1 MYNLDSS
8 PSPPRKKMRMS
19 SPTYDEQVDD
29 MSQDDISAF
38 DAIEARL
45 SQPAPPLQKL
55 PLPTNSHRRLSS
67 GEAGDRSTSSD
78 QDLLLSSQD
87 IASQGDNNPFT
98 SDPFA
103 DLNGTKQVVYASFSK
118 ASAVLPPVG
127 FKSAS
132 ALPIQNTDHSYRSP
146 SPEVPPEIDYSSWF
160 TSAPPATFLGFQS
173 AASRLDKTKE
183 NVSEATV
190 SHNTPIGFKSVGKGN
205 LIMPSTAALR
215 KAEEKIKLWQEEIDD
230 PSSSQRSGEFAP
242 SSSARPSSPQRTVL
256 GAVHNSLSPQ
266 VPDTPTPAMA
276 ARRSF
281 EAAARSTL
289 DAPTLRIS
297 DFKGKQKPF
306 KSPLITSVPSRQ
318 PIAGIAASTYVNSP
332 LNPHRQSFTSASSH
346 MTPSSSAVPGTP
358 IRPSPSVNPGGAF
371 RPLGLTPR
379 NLRGGPVKNKFVTP
393 FKPGV
398 KPLDL
403 NNAASTPPSSGSPS
417 PGLQRPMYP
426 PSATQSPRPVKKAP
440 EKGTGKVF
448 NLVPP
453 AGRMTLVNSSLT
465 PQAYTT
471 AELED
476 RGINVT
482 ELSQITPVTALFY
495 TFDTPSAT
503 PNEGVQPSD
512 AKPLGPTAALE
523 ELYARGCSLA
533 TQEWINNHWPLILW
547 KLAGMVSLE
556 PEAESDPDRKR
567 WCWPEVIRQLLYR
580 YERDLNGSTR
590 PPLRL
595 ITTRDAPAASPMVLC
610 VSNVTW
616 SPVGETDDGFPI
628 PSHPELEVT
637 DGWYRLRARVDKPL
651 ARAIRKGHIKIGRK
665 IAVTG
670 AKLSAERKD
679 GQEVLEAYDSSVLVL
694 TGNSSHMAP
703 WHAKL
708 GFQRSPFIAMLN
720 SLTADGGNVAVA
732 AVEIIKIHPVAYI
745 EFLEDENGKR
755 MEGPRSAKDESALS
769 EQWKRKRELAASKIW
784 SELERRAALMMGFAD
799 RLEQRVGPGFNV
811 KSEEMPDNLD
821 NLYESLEESDR
832 HQAQA
837 ILSRL
842 SRLEAGSLAAHIREK
857 LLQDREAVAGD
868 IERELQDK
876 CPAREVRSFRV
887 IIVKDA
893 YAPTRGGDSSRK
905 AQLTVWDVLNLLVAE
920 GSSAGEFKLGQ
931 KFLVTNLMPKQ
942 ISAWMDRGPGS
953 EVYLATTKNSRW
965 KRLA

>member
-29 MSQDDISAF
+29 LSQDDISAF

-45 SQPAPPLQKL
+45 SQPAPPLHKV
-55 PLPTNSHRRLSS
+55 PLPTNSNTRLSS

-78 QDLLLSSQD
+78 QDLLSSQD
-87 IASQGDNNPFT
+87 IASQGDNNPFV
-98 SDPFA
+98 SDPFS
-103 DLNGTKQVVYASFSK
+103 DLNATKQAVYPSFTK

-132 ALPIQNTDHSYRSP
+132 ALPIQNVDDSHRSP
-146 SPEVPPEIDYSSWF
+146 SPEVHPEVDYSSWF
-160 TSAPPATFLGFQS
+160 TSAPPATFVGFQS

-183 NVSEATV
+183 NDPEATD
-190 SHNTPIGFKSVGKGN
+190 SHPTPIGFKSVGKGK
-205 LIMPSTAALR
+205 LIVPSTVALR
-215 KAEEKIKLWQEEIDD
+215 KAEEKIKLWQGEVDD
-230 PSSSQRSGEFAP
+230 SSSSQHSGGFVPP
-242 SSSARPSSPQRTVL
+242 SSAQPSSPQRTIL

-276 ARRSF
+276 TRKSF
-281 EAAARSTL
+281 EAGARSTL
-289 DAPTLRIS
+289 GAPTLGIS

-318 PIAGIAASTYVNSP
+318 SIAGIASSTYVHSP
-332 LNPHRQSFTSASSH
+332 LNPHRQGFASASSH
-346 MTPSSSAVPGTP
+346 MTPSSAAAPGTP
-358 IRPSPSVNPGGAF
+358 VRPPVSVNPGGAF

-379 NLRGGPVKNKFVTP
+379 NLRGGLVKNKFVTP

-398 KPLDL
+398 KPPEL
-403 NNAASTPPSSGSPS
+403 NNALSATPSSAAPSPS
-417 PGLQRPMYP
+417 LQRPMYP
-426 PSATQSPRPVKKAP
+426 PSATQSPRPIKTAP

-448 NLVPP
+448 NLIPP
-453 AGRMTLVNSSLT
+453 AGRTSLASSGLT

-476 RGINVT
+476 QGINVT
-482 ELSQITPVTALFY
+482 ELSQITPATALFY
-495 TFDTPSAT
+495 SFYTPSTT

-523 ELYARGCSLA
+523 ELHARGCSLA
-533 TQEWINNHWPLILW
+533 TQEWVNNHWPLILW

-595 ITTRDAPAASPMVLC
+595 VTTRDAPAASPMVLC

-616 SPVGETDDGFPI
+616 SPAGETDDGFPI
-628 PSHPELEVT
+628 PPHPELEVT

-670 AKLSAERKD
+670 TKLSAERKD
-679 GQEVLEAYDSSVLVL
+679 GQEVLEAYDSNVLVL

-708 GFQRSPFIAMLN
+708 GFQRSPFIATFN

-732 AVEIIKIHPVAYI
+732 AVEVIKIHPIAYI
-745 EFLEDENGKR
+745 EFFEDENGKR
-755 MEGPRSAKDESALS
+755 MEGPRSAKDENALS
-769 EQWKRKRELAASKIW
+769 EKWKRKRELAASKIW
-784 SELERRAALMMGFAD
+784 SDLERRAALMMRFAD
-799 RLEQRVGPGFNV
+799 RLEQRVGPGFSV
-811 KSEEMPDNLD
+811 KNEEMPDNLD
-821 NLYESLEESDR
+821 DLYESLEESDH
-832 HQAQA
+832 HQAQV

-842 SRLEAGSLAAHIREK
+842 SRLEAGSLAVHIREK
-857 LLQDREAVAGD
+857 LLRDREAVAGD
-868 IERELQDK
+868 IERELLDK
-876 CPAREVRSFRV
+876 CPPREVRSFRV

-893 YAPTRGGDSSRK
+893 YTPTRGGDNGRK
-905 AQLTVWDVLNLLVAE
+905 AQLTVWDVLNLSIAE
-920 GSSAGEFKLGQ
+920 GSQAGEFKLGQ

-942 ISAWMDRGPGS
+942 VSAWMDRGPGS

-965 KRLA
+965 KRLP

>member
-29 MSQDDISAF
+29 LSQDDISAF

-45 SQPAPPLQKL
+45 SQPALPLHKVF
-55 PLPTNSHRRLSS
+55 LPTNSHRTLSS
-67 GEAGDRSTSSD
+67 GEAEDRSTSSD
-78 QDLLLSSQD
+78 QDLLSSQD
-87 IASQGDNNPFT
+87 IASQGDNNPFI

-103 DLNGTKQVVYASFSK
+103 DSNVTKPAVYASFTK
-118 ASAVLPPVG
+118 ASAVLPQVG

-132 ALPIQNTDHSYRSP
+132 ALPIQNVDNSHRSP
-146 SPEVPPEIDYSSWF
+146 SPEIPPEVDYSSWF
-160 TSAPPATFLGFQS
+160 TSDPPATFVGFQS
-173 AASRLDKTKE
+173 ASSRLDKTKE
-183 NVSEATV
+183 NVPDSTNGH
-190 SHNTPIGFKSVGKGN
+190 STPIGFTSVGKGN
-205 LIMPSTAALR
+205 LIVPSTAALR
-215 KAEEKIKLWQEEIDD
+215 KAEEKIKLWQGEVDD
-230 PSSSQRSGEFAP
+230 LSSSQHSGGFVPHSLAQ
-242 SSSARPSSPQRTVL
+242 PSSPQRTVL

-276 ARRSF
+276 TRKSF
-281 EAAARSTL
+281 EAGARSTL
-289 DAPTLRIS
+289 GAPTFGVS
-297 DFKGKQKPF
+297 DFKGKQRPF

-318 PIAGIAASTYVNSP
+318 PIVGIASSTYVNSP
-332 LNPHRQSFTSASSH
+332 LNPHRQGFASASTH

-358 IRPSPSVNPGGAF
+358 VRPSPSINPGGSF

-379 NLRGGPVKNKFVTP
+379 NLRGGLIKNKFVTP

-398 KPLDL
+398 KPPEL
-403 NNAASTPPSSGSPS
+403 NNAVSVTLSSTAPSSN
-417 PGLQRPMYP
+417 LQQSMYP
-426 PSATQSPRPVKKAP
+426 PSAIQSPRPAKKAP
-440 EKGTGKVF
+440 AKGTGQVF

-453 AGRMTLVNSSLT
+453 AGRMSLASSGLT

-476 RGINVT
+476 QGINVT
-482 ELSQITPVTALFY
+482 ELSQITPATALFY
-495 TFDTPSAT
+495 SFYTPSTT

-523 ELYARGCSLA
+523 ELHARGCSLA
-533 TQEWINNHWPLILW
+533 TQEWVNNHWPLILW

-616 SPVGETDDGFPI
+616 SPARETDDGFPI

-637 DGWYRLRARVDKPL
+637 DGWYKLRARVDKPL
-651 ARAIRKGHIKIGRK
+651 ARAIR
-665 IAVTG
+665 
-670 AKLSAERKD
+670 KLSAERKD
-679 GQEVLEAYDSSVLVL
+679 GQEVLEAYDSNSLVL

-708 GFQRSPFIAMLN
+708 GFQQSPFIATLN
-720 SLTADGGNVAVA
+720 SLTADGGSVAVA
-732 AVEIIKIHPVAYI
+732 AVEVIKIHPIAHI
-745 EFLEDENGKR
+745 EFFEDENGKR
-755 MEGPRSAKDESALS
+755 MEGPRSAKDEHALS
-769 EQWKRKRELAASKIW
+769 EQWKRKHELAASKIW
-784 SELERRAALMMGFAD
+784 ADLERRAASMMRFAD

-811 KSEEMPDNLD
+811 KNEEMPDNLD
-821 NLYESLEESDR
+821 DLYDSLEESDY

-842 SRLEAGSLAAHIREK
+842 SRLEAGSLATHIREK
-857 LLQDREAVAGD
+857 LLRDREAVAGD

-876 CPAREVRSFRV
+876 CPPREVHSFRV
-887 IIVKDA
+887 IFVKDA
-893 YAPTRGGDSSRK
+893 YTSTRGGDSGRK
-905 AQLTVWDVLNLLVAE
+905 AQLTVWDVLNLSIAE
-920 GSSAGEFKLGQ
+920 GSQAGEFKLGQ

-942 ISAWMDRGPGS
+942 VSAWMDRGPGS
-953 EVYLATTKNSRW
+953 EIYLATTKNSRW
-965 KRLA
+965 KRLP

>member
-45 SQPAPPLQKL
+45 SQPAPPLQEVLLQK
-55 PLPTNSHRRLSS
+55 NSHRRLSP
-67 GEAGDRSTSSD
+67 GEAADRSTSSD
-78 QDLLLSSQD
+78 QDLLSSQD
-87 IASQGDNNPFT
+87 IVSHSDNNPFV
-98 SDPFA
+98 SDPFT
-103 DLNGTKQVVYASFSK
+103 DSNVTKPAVYASFTK

-132 ALPIQNTDHSYRSP
+132 ALPIQNVDDSYRSP
-146 SPEVPPEIDYSSWF
+146 SPEAPPEVDYSSWF
-160 TSAPPATFLGFQS
+160 TLAPPATFVGFQS
-173 AASRLDKTKE
+173 ATSRLDQTKE
-183 NVSEATV
+183 NVPEATA
-190 SHNTPIGFKSVGKGN
+190 SPSTLIGFKSVGKGN
-205 LIMPSTAALR
+205 LIIPSTTALR
-215 KAEEKIKLWQEEIDD
+215 KAEEKIKVWQEEVDD
-230 PSSSQRSGEFAP
+230 SSSSQNPGGLVP
-242 SSSARPSSPQRTVL
+242 STSARPSSPQRTIL
-256 GAVHNSLSPQ
+256 GAVHNSLLPQ

-276 ARRSF
+276 TRRSF

-289 DAPTLRIS
+289 DAPTFRAS

-306 KSPLITSVPSRQ
+306 KSPLITSVPSQQ
-318 PIAGIAASTYVNSP
+318 PIAGIASSTYVNSP
-332 LNPHRQSFTSASSH
+332 LNPHRQGFASASSH
-346 MTPSSSAVPGTP
+346 MTPSSSVVPGTP
-358 IRPSPSVNPGGAF
+358 VRASASVNSSVAF

-379 NLRGGPVKNKFVTP
+379 NLRGGLVKNKFVTP

-398 KPLDL
+398 KPPEL
-403 NNAASTPPSSGSPS
+403 NSAASATPWSAASSPS
-417 PGLQRPMYP
+417 LQRPMYP
-426 PSATQSPRPVKKAP
+426 ASATQSPRPEKKAP
-440 EKGTGKVF
+440 EKGTDKVF

-453 AGRMTLVNSSLT
+453 AGRMTLANSSLT
-465 PQAYTT
+465 PQTYTT

-482 ELSQITPVTALFY
+482 ELSQITPATALFY
-495 TFDTPSAT
+495 SFYTPSAT
-503 PNEGVQPSD
+503 PSESVQPSD
-512 AKPLGPTAALE
+512 VTPLGPAAALE
-523 ELYARGCSLA
+523 ELHARGCSLA
-533 TQEWINNHWPLILW
+533 TKEWVNNHWPLVLW

-567 WCWPEVIRQLLYR
+567 WRWPEVIRQLLYR

-616 SPVGETDDGFPI
+616 SPAGETDDGFPI

-665 IAVTG
+665 IAVAG
-670 AKLSAERKD
+670 ARLSAERKD

-708 GFQRSPFIAMLN
+708 GFQRSPFIATLN

-732 AVEIIKIHPVAYI
+732 AVEVIKIHPIAYI
-745 EFLEDENGKR
+745 EFFEDENGKR
-755 MEGPRSAKDESALS
+755 MEGPRSAKEESASS

-784 SELERRAALMMGFAD
+784 SDLERRAALMIKFAD
-799 RLEQRVGPGFNV
+799 RLEQRVGPDFNI
-811 KSEEMPDNLD
+811 KNEEIPDNLD
-821 NLYESLEESDR
+821 DLYESLEESDH

-842 SRLEAGSLAAHIREK
+842 SRLEAGSLAAYIREK
-857 LLQDREAVAGD
+857 LLRDREAVAGD

-893 YAPTRGGDSSRK
+893 YAPTRGGGSIRK
-905 AQLTVWDVLNLLVAE
+905 AQLTVWDVLNLSIAE
-920 GSSAGEFKLGQ
+920 GSQAGEFKLGQ

-942 ISAWMDRGPGS
+942 PSAWMDRGPGS
-953 EVYLATTKNSRW
+953 EVYLVTTKNSRW
-965 KRLA
+965 KRLG

>member
-45 SQPAPPLQKL
+45 SQSAPPLHKV
-55 PLPTNSHRRLSS
+55 PLPTNSHRRLSP
-67 GEAGDRSTSSD
+67 GEAGDRSISSD
-78 QDLLLSSQD
+78 QDLLSSQD
-87 IASQGDNNPFT
+87 MASQGDNNPFA
-98 SDPFA
+98 SANDPFA
-103 DLNGTKQVVYASFSK
+103 PKPASST
-118 ASAVLPPVG
+118 VLPPVG

-132 ALPIQNTDHSYRSP
+132 ALPIENVDDSHRSP
-146 SPEVPPEIDYSSWF
+146 SPETPSEVDYSSWF
-160 TSAPPATFLGFQS
+160 TSAPPATFVGCQS

-183 NVSEATV
+183 NVFEATA
-190 SHNTPIGFKSVGKGN
+190 SHNTPIGFTSVGKGN
-205 LIMPSTAALR
+205 LIVPSTAALR
-215 KAEEKIKLWQEEIDD
+215 KAEEKIKLWQ
-230 PSSSQRSGEFAP
+230 GE
-242 SSSARPSSPQRTVL
+242 RTVL
-256 GAVHNSLSPQ
+256 GAVHNSFPPH
-266 VPDTPTPAMA
+266 VPDTPTPAMVS
-276 ARRSF
+276 RKSF
-281 EAAARSTL
+281 EAGARSIL
-289 DAPTLRIS
+289 GPPTLGVS
-297 DFKGKQKPF
+297 DFKGKQRPF
-306 KSPLITSVPSRQ
+306 KSPLVTSAPSRQ
-318 PIAGIAASTYVNSP
+318 PLAGTASSTYVNSP
-332 LNPHRQSFTSASSH
+332 LNPHRQGFASASSH
-346 MTPSSSAVPGTP
+346 MPSSSSAVPATP
-358 IRPSPSVNPGGAF
+358 VRPLASVNPGSAF

-379 NLRGGPVKNKFVTP
+379 NLHGGLVKNKFVTP

-398 KPLDL
+398 KPPELS
-403 NNAASTPPSSGSPS
+403 NAASVTPLFAAPSPS
-417 PGLQRPMYP
+417 LQRPMYP
-426 PSATQSPRPVKKAP
+426 PSATQSPRPVKKVP

-448 NLVPP
+448 NLARPT
-453 AGRMTLVNSSLT
+453 GRMTLATSNLT

-476 RGINVT
+476 QGINVT
-482 ELSQITPVTALFY
+482 ELSQITPATALFY
-495 TFDTPSAT
+495 TFYTPSAT
-503 PNEGVQPSD
+503 PIEGAQPSD
-512 AKPLGPTAALE
+512 AKPLGPAAALE
-523 ELYARGCSLA
+523 ELHARGCSLA
-533 TQEWINNHWPLILW
+533 TQEWVNNHWPLILW
-547 KLAGMVSLE
+547 KLAGMVTLE

-580 YERDLNGSTR
+580 YERDLNGSSR

-616 SPVGETDDGFPI
+616 SPAGESDDGFPI

-670 AKLSAERKD
+670 ARLSAERKD
-679 GQEVLEAYDSSVLVL
+679 GQEVLEAYESNVLVL

-708 GFQRSPFIAMLN
+708 GFQRSPFIATFN
-720 SLTADGGNVAVA
+720 T
-732 AVEIIKIHPVAYI
+732 VEVIKIHPVAYI
-745 EFLEDENGKR
+745 EFIEDENGKR
-755 MEGPRSAKDESALS
+755 MEGPRSAKDENALS
-769 EQWKRKRELAASKIW
+769 ERWMRKRELAASKIW
-784 SELERRAALMMGFAD
+784 LDLERRAASMAGYAES
-799 RLEQRVGPGFNV
+799 LEQRVGPGFNA
-811 KSEEMPDNLD
+811 KNEEMPDNLD
-821 NLYESLEESDR
+821 ELYESLEESDR
-832 HQAQA
+832 FQAQA

-842 SRLEAGSLAAHIREK
+842 SRVGASGLAAHIRKK

-893 YAPTRGGDSSRK
+893 YTPTRGGNDGRK
-905 AQLTVWDVLNLLVAE
+905 AQLTVWDVLNLSIAE
-920 GSSAGEFKLGQ
+920 GSQAGEFKLGQ

-942 ISAWMDRGPGS
+942 VSAWMDRGPGS

-965 KRLA
+965 RRLPRLDNC

>member
-1 MYNLDSS
+1 MYNLD
-8 PSPPRKKMRMS
+8 SPPRKKMRMS

-45 SQPAPPLQKL
+45 SQP
-55 PLPTNSHRRLSS
+55 TNSHHRLSS
-67 GEAGDRSTSSD
+67 GEAGDRGISSD
-78 QDLLLSSQD
+78 QDLLSSQD
-87 IASQGDNNPFT
+87 IASQGDNNPFV
-98 SDPFA
+98 SDLPAHSNAPKSVIF
-103 DLNGTKQVVYASFSK
+103 ASFTK

-132 ALPIQNTDHSYRSP
+132 ALPIQNVNDSHRSP
-146 SPEVPPEIDYSSWF
+146 SPEVPPEVDYSSWF
-160 TSAPPATFLGFQS
+160 TSAPPATFVGFQS
-173 AASRLDKTKE
+173 AVSRLDKPKE
-183 NVSEATV
+183 NVFEATA
-190 SHNTPIGFKSVGKGN
+190 SHSTPIGFKSVGKGN
-205 LIMPSTAALR
+205 LIVPSTAALR
-215 KAEEKIKLWQEEIDD
+215 KAEEKIKLWQGEVDD
-230 PSSSQRSGEFAP
+230 SSSSQHSEGFAP
-242 SSSARPSSPQRTVL
+242 SSSAQPSSPQRTVL

-276 ARRSF
+276 TRKSF
-281 EAAARSTL
+281 EAGARS
-289 DAPTLRIS
+289 APTLGVS

-318 PIAGIAASTYVNSP
+318 PIAGIASSTYVNSP
-332 LNPHRQSFTSASSH
+332 LNPHRQGFASASSH

-358 IRPSPSVNPGGAF
+358 VRPSASVNPGGAF

-379 NLRGGPVKNKFVTP
+379 NLRGGLVKNKFVTP

-398 KPLDL
+398 KPPES
-403 NNAASTPPSSGSPS
+403 NNAASATPSSAAPSPS
-417 PGLQRPMYP
+417 LQRPMYP
-426 PSATQSPRPVKKAP
+426 PSLTVTQSPRPVKKAP
-440 EKGTGKVF
+440 EKGTGKAF

-453 AGRMTLVNSSLT
+453 AGRMTLASSGLT

-476 RGINVT
+476 HGINVT
-482 ELSQITPVTALFY
+482 ELSKITPATALFY
-495 TFDTPSAT
+495 SFYTPSAT
-503 PNEGVQPSD
+503 PNESVQPSD
-512 AKPLGPTAALE
+512 AKPLGPAAALE
-523 ELYARGCSLA
+523 DLHARGCSLA
-533 TQEWINNHWPLILW
+533 TQEWINNHWSLILW

-616 SPVGETDDGFPI
+616 SPAGETDDGFPI

-670 AKLSAERKD
+670 ARLSAERKD
-679 GQEVLEAYDSSVLVL
+679 GQEVLEAYDSNALVL

-708 GFQRSPFIAMLN
+708 GFQRSPFIATLN

-732 AVEIIKIHPVAYI
+732 AVEVIKIHPVAHI
-745 EFLEDENGKR
+745 EFFEDENGKR
-755 MEGPRSAKDESALS
+755 MEGPRSAKDENTLN
-769 EQWKRKRELAASKIW
+769 EKWKRKRELVASKIW
-784 SELERRAALMMGFAD
+784 SDLERRAAVMMRFAD

-811 KSEEMPDNLD
+811 KNEEMPDNLD
-821 NLYESLEESDR
+821 DLYESLEESLDR

-857 LLQDREAVAGD
+857 LLRDREAVAGD

-876 CPAREVRSFRV
+876 CPSREVRSFRV

-893 YAPTRGGDSSRK
+893 YTPTQGGDSGRK
-905 AQLTVWDVLNLLVAE
+905 AQLTVWDVLNLSIAE
-920 GSSAGEFKLGQ
+920 GSQAGEFKLGQ
-931 KFLVTNLMPKQ
+931 RFLVTNLMPKQ
-942 ISAWMDRGPGS
+942 ASAWMDRGPGS
-953 EVYLATTKNSRW
+953 EVYLSTTKNSRW
-965 KRLA
+965 KRLP